1 MRRSWSRAAALAFL
15 ALATG
20 ACTTLSV
27 EEERQLASRFEAQ
40 ARREFRFVDDPVIE
54 QYVARIGQRIVAAA
68 GPQPFDFEFAVVDDP
83 EINAFAGPAGH
94 VYVQTG
100 TILAARN
107 VAELAGVIAHEVG
120 HVVERHIAENY
131 NKQRV
136 AHIGR
141 QAAVLGGG
149 LVYGSAGAAAASL
162 ATGLGSAAVLNS
174 FGRDA
179 EREADDFAVR
189 VLPVAGYDPNGLP
202 GFFETMLALGATGG
216 GFLSSHP
223 AAGDRLATT
232 RAAIAAETLP
242 PDLRVDDGGRLEI
255 IQRRI
260 ELLTGES
267 RPRVR
272 GDGRGRRY

>member
-54 QYVARIGQRIVAAA
+54 QYVARSGQRIVAAA

-107 VAELAGVIAHEVG
+107 
-120 HVVERHIAENY
+120 
-131 NKQRV
+131 
-136 AHIGR
+136 
-141 QAAVLGGG
+141 
-149 LVYGSAGAAAASL
+149 
-162 ATGLGSAAVLNS
+162 
-174 FGRDA
+174 
-179 EREADDFAVR
+179 
-189 VLPVAGYDPNGLP
+189 
-202 GFFETMLALGATGG
+202 
-216 GFLSSHP
+216 
-223 AAGDRLATT
+223 
-232 RAAIAAETLP
+232 
-242 PDLRVDDGGRLEI
+242 
-255 IQRRI
+255 
-260 ELLTGES
+260 
-267 RPRVR
+267 
-272 GDGRGRRY
+272 